1 MKKLTL
7 AIAILFLCQ
16 IVYGQVIIT
25 EVYYDPEG
33 SEAGGEFVELFN
45 AGDRIVDISQWTL
58 RTKSNEADVT
68 IPKGTVIMPQS
79 YFLIA
84 DSGWSEKKDNSKW
97 VGADLEDAMT
107 MVNSDAGVALKNNG
121 IVDAVGW
128 GNIEGLFEGN
138 STQAPEGFSLQRKKI
153 NGSFIDTQ
161 NNFNDFEILVPN
173 PKNSSSGIYQEGTL
187 DLEIT
192 VVDTSINFLFVNLTD
207 DNKNEEGIQISPLP
221 GGKRKVDVRV
231 GLETSQEIKNV
242 SLLFMNGSSLLVENE
257 SVYVGSFSLDYDYT
271 PGRYS
276 FSIEANSGDNKE
288 GYNGSFSL
296 LSMAGLEID
305 TQSLVIDTIKPGKEV
320 KIEGD
325 SDIKTKESPT
335 LKNIGNTPLDIAIHS
350 TPLFSLDSVISLEN
364 LFFSLD
370 GVDYHKIGLE
380 GIRKEVN
387 LGLNGFQPLSF
398 KFIIPTNASAGTYKS
413 SISINALSR

>member
-1 MKKLTL
+1 
-7 AIAILFLCQ
+7 
-16 IVYGQVIIT
+16 
-25 EVYYDPEG
+25 
-33 SEAGGEFVELFN
+33 
-45 AGDRIVDISQWTL
+45 
-58 RTKSNEADVT
+58 
-68 IPKGTVIMPQS
+68 
-79 YFLIA
+79 
-84 DSGWSEKKDNSKW
+84 
-97 VGADLEDAMT
+97 
-107 MVNSDAGVALKNNG
+107 
-121 IVDAVGW
+121 
-128 GNIEGLFEGN
+128 
-138 STQAPEGFSLQRKKI
+138 
-153 NGSFIDTQ
+153 
-161 NNFNDFEILVPN
+161 
-173 PKNSSSGIYQEGTL
+173 
-187 DLEIT
+187 LEIT

-398 KFIIPTNASAGTYKS
+398 KFIIPTNASAGTY
-413 SISINALSR
+413 

>member
-1 MKKLTL
+1 
-7 AIAILFLCQ
+7 
-16 IVYGQVIIT
+16 
-25 EVYYDPEG
+25 
-33 SEAGGEFVELFN
+33 
-45 AGDRIVDISQWTL
+45 TL

-242 SLLFMNGSSLLVENE
+242 SL
-257 SVYVGSFSLDYDYT
+257 
-271 PGRYS
+271 
-276 FSIEANSGDNKE
+276 
-288 GYNGSFSL
+288 
-296 LSMAGLEID
+296 
-305 TQSLVIDTIKPGKEV
+305 
-320 KIEGD
+320 
-325 SDIKTKESPT
+325 
-335 LKNIGNTPLDIAIHS
+335 
-350 TPLFSLDSVISLEN
+350 
-364 LFFSLD
+364 
-370 GVDYHKIGLE
+370 
-380 GIRKEVN
+380 
-387 LGLNGFQPLSF
+387 
-398 KFIIPTNASAGTYKS
+398 
-413 SISINALSR
+413 